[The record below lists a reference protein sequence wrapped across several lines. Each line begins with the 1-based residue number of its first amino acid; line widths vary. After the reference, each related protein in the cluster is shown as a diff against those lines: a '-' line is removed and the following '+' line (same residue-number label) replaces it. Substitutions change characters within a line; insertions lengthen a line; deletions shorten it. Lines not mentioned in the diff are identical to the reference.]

1 MPYVCAAAAGRALRR
16 GRKDVCHLENG
27 ELSWRERGRLWLRL
41 GIQLLGLVCFVLG
54 VRYVAFPL
62 LRLLMPFVL
71 ALVAAWL
78 LNPLVRILRE
88 RLGLSRGIL
97 SVALILLAVGVISGV
112 FIALGLTLFGEV
124 RSLAENWS
132 SIWLSIQQTFEE
144 LSIALDR
151 LLEYLPSGLEQF
163 IDDNL
168 EHFNQ
173 WLGGLVNSGVRFAGG
188 WATGFAFSIP
198 TFVVAFIVFLLA
210 AYFITADYPG
220 IMARARE
227 HMPEGLRAFAAH
239 IRTTALGALAGYVR
253 AEIIISVAVFF
264 ILTAGFFIIDQP
276 YGLLLALLFSV
287 LDFIPIIGS
296 GTIMVPWAVVDLFLG
311 DWSHAAGLM
320 VVWGV
325 VCVFRRVAEPKAV
338 GSQTGLSPILS
349 LMSMYVGMQLAG
361 VLGMIL
367 GPIVCLVAISIC
379 RTGIFDGL
387 LMDVGMAVRDM
398 AALLNSRPGPGRG
411 GDQGSA

>member
-1 MPYVCAAAAGRALRR
+1 M
-16 GRKDVCHLENG
+16 ENG

-144 LSIALDR
+144 LATALDR

-173 WLGGLVNSGVRFAGG
+173 WLGSLVNSGVRFAGG

-398 AALLNSRPGPGRG
+398 AALLNSRPGSGRG

>member
-1 MPYVCAAAAGRALRR
+1 M
-16 GRKDVCHLENG
+16 ENG